1 MRHICSSFFFLV
13 LPSVL
18 PSTSMTSPAA
28 PPDNGSLTSGLLEWP
43 ITPSLTVHCFTR
55 DGKLAG
61 HGPLFI
67 LREWDMKVI
76 RTIGHKPRCKGL
88 NTEQALRACVR
99 QGLLSLQLR
108 TENATKEE
116 IQLLKSVNVL
126 GKRAPS
132 GSLIGAADLMR
143 LLEYFSK
150 RDVAEAFRQVV
161 KRKCEEGVVSDE
173 VWKEVSGIKEKDVIH
188 KFKINTDEVDDSAQE
203 HDSRDEQEEED
214 RDKRRRSKSGSSS
227 RAAASTSSGSSKGKR
242 STAVSNGESRRSKK
256 RKSNDG
262 NGDVDEGR
270 SSGGAGRS
278 SKRRRSSISS
288 SSLRSSSSG
297 SSLSSLDSHDN
308 ESRRRR
314 HRNGHRR
321 HRNDRSDSPTSRDR
335 RDKRTSGEYPQQPQ
349 QQQQQ
354 QEEYITMPAGA
365 DLAHYNG
372 QYEVVNG
379 GGGRVTYA
387 PVMRGVNGQ
396 QTLLGVPQNG
406 KAVSVLPTGRG
417 RGGAQQYY
425 SVQAPPGGYTVA
437 SQHVVGGSPPSYN
450 NGLYTATGRPASYTT
465 LSALPPHI
473 LQQYA
478 PSLSSSLH
486 SIVSMPG
493 HPPGQ
498 SPTGISDPSLSQ
510 SDGLEVLM
518 QVISDKG
525 GRTATKHSSA
535 IDPNALGQ
543 HPLIPVRG
551 QLVTQ
556 YEQAPPQLSSTEQ
569 LYRQQQQMQQQVYL
583 SGQSQLSPSALA
595 YRPSLL
601 PNGAKMKDSPTY
613 LSSNAFSFNTQ
624 PAPHN
629 NTIIMKKEYSQHPN
643 SNNTLS
649 SSSNASSGPVPLPV
663 RVPSTLPS
671 VQSSASLS
679 SSILSP
685 GTPESSTT
693 PTSSSVHR
701 PQPRLSPANSFNNL
715 PALVSSSASSTIHNP
730 PITRTLSSNSL
741 SLGLPNSSSVSS
753 LSSLLNGSGSLS
765 YNALHTSM
773 SMTSLN
779 AADVSD
785 ADDDDGD
792 AGINGI
798 LHFDDDINDT
808 GGTGNGAGDGSSG
821 GGRSGVNYYST
832 YNGGSDSPL
841 PRISSIQSLSAA
853 GSHSPMPRIAS
864 NLSTLT
870 SSFLPSPPPSR
881 PGSPAARPARIE
893 PAAATASTDAA
904 GSVSNGGSN
913 GAALTSETVIGAG
926 SS

>member
-1 MRHICSSFFFLV
+1 
-13 LPSVL
+13 
-18 PSTSMTSPAA
+18 MTSPSAA
-28 PPDNGSLTSGLLEWP
+28 SGSSTSANGLMEWP
-43 ITPSLTVHCFTR
+43 ITASLTVHCFSR

-108 TENATKEE
+108 TENATKDE

-150 RDVAEAFRQVV
+150 RDVAEAFRGVV

-173 VWKEVSGIKEKDVIH
+173 VWKEVAGVKEKDVVH
-188 KFKINTDEVDDSAQE
+188 KFKINTDEVDDSNNE
-203 HDSRDEQEEED
+203 HDSRDEEEDD
-214 RDKRRRSKSGSSS
+214 RDKRRRSKGSSS
-227 RAAASTSSGSSKGKR
+227 RAATSSSGSKAKR
-242 STAVSNGESRRSKK
+242 SSVSGSDSRRSKK
-256 RKSNDG
+256 RKSSEG
-262 NGDVDEGR
+262 NGDADDSR
-270 SSGGAGRS
+270 SSNR

-288 SSLRSSSSG
+288 SSMHTSSSG
-297 SSLSSLDSHDN
+297 SSLSSLDSRN

-321 HRNDRSDSPTSRDR
+321 HRSDRSVSPAARGER
-335 RDKRTSGEYPQQPQ
+335 RDKRNADYHGEYV
-349 QQQQQ
+349 
-354 QEEYITMPAGA
+354 TMPAGA
-365 DLAHYNG
+365 DMPHYNG

-379 GGGRVTYA
+379 GSGRVTYA
-387 PVMRGVNGQ
+387 PIVRGGPQPVI
-396 QTLLGVPQNG
+396 GVPQNG
-406 KAVSVLPTGRG
+406 KGPMPVVQAGRG
-417 RGGAQQYY
+417 RGGSQYY
-425 SVQAPPGGYTVA
+425 SGAPPPLGGYTVA
-437 SQHVVGGSPPSYN
+437 ASPHAGGASPPSYT
-450 NGLYTATGRPASYTT
+450 NGLYTASGRPASYT

-473 LQQYA
+473 QHSLQQYA
-478 PSLSSSLH
+478 PASSLH
-486 SIVSMPG
+486 PVPMPG
-493 HPPGQ
+493 QP
-498 SPTGISDPSLSQ
+498 SAVIDPSLPQ

-525 GRTATKHSSA
+525 SRTAPKHAPIDPSA
-535 IDPNALGQ
+535 IGQ
-543 HPLIPVRG
+543 HPLVPVRG
-551 QLVTQ
+551 QLVAT
-556 YEQAPPQLSSTEQ
+556 YEQAPAQLSSTEQ
-569 LYRQQQQMQQQVYL
+569 LYLQQQQMQQHQAYL
-583 SGQSQLSPSALA
+583 SGPTQLSPSSLA

-601 PNGAKMKDSPTY
+601 PNGTKVKDSPTY
-613 LSSNAFSFNTQ
+613 LTSTSFSFNSQ
-624 PAPHN
+624 PAPP
-629 NTIIMKKEYSQHPN
+629 ISAVLKKEYVQH
-643 SNNTLS
+643 SNTSNTS
-649 SSSNASSGPVPLPV
+649 SSSPNNGSSVPSPV
-663 RVPSTLPS
+663 RVPSTLPT

-685 GTPESSTT
+685 ITSDITT

-715 PALVSSSASSTIHNP
+715 PALASSGTGATHP

-753 LSSLLNGSGSLS
+753 LSSLLNGSGGSLS

-785 ADDDDGD
+785 GEEDDELGGD

-798 LHFDDDINDT
+798 LHFDDDIDGGGEGRAAGYYPAYTGDT
-808 GGTGNGAGDGSSG
+808 G
-821 GGRSGVNYYST
+821 
-832 YNGGSDSPL
+832 SPL
-841 PRISSIQSLSAA
+841 PRVSSIQSLTAA
-853 GSHSPMPRIAS
+853 GGHSPMPRIPS
-864 NLSTLT
+864 NLSTIT

-881 PGSPAARPARIE
+881 PGSPARARIE
-893 PAAATASTDAA
+893 PSAAANGNSETAA
-904 GSVSNGGSN
+904 GMSDASRAENGGSSRSGREGGN
-913 GAALTSETVIGAG
+913 VKNEAAGN